1 MKLNNI
7 YNSDIYDYNSNDNKD
22 DEISSENIESL
33 KKQLDKLKIKLKAEE
48 DRVKDRENTI
58 KKYIELKKEKEE
70 KFLSIS
76 KQYNEKG
83 IEMRMKYQINEEDI
97 FNERN
102 QKDNQY
108 TQNINDLKE
117 KIKNLE
123 FENMKLNQQINE
135 YKDKNNQI
143 EIELSINED
152 NLKDKISELEDLQ
165 EFFDSLKQEIINKEE
180 AFESKINE
188 LNLKILQLKEINNN
202 KQEFIKNKINTIK
215 SEQNNIKK
223 DNNSV
228 YLYKSAN
235 NFYLKNKNIFKSL
248 EKYGNINNINY
259 LRERIKKLQE
269 KALQMTKYLSLKYE
283 ENEELNKEKKNLESE
298 RLKIKNK
305 KENKYGKENEKNNNV
320 INKEENKIKKIIEL
334 KTMINNYK
342 NAFANIKSNL
352 YNISIEHKLKIN
364 EIMISY
370 ENKVNKLIQ
379 KLNNLKTEKSD
390 DFQICEDIFN
400 NFFDDN

>member
-7 YNSDIYDYNSNDNKD
+7 YNNNIIDYNRNDNND
-22 DEISSENIESL
+22 NESYSEDIDFL
-33 KKQLDKLKIKLKAEE
+33 RKKLEKLKIQLKAEE
-48 DRVKDRENTI
+48 ERVKERENTI

-70 KFLSIS
+70 KFYSIS
-76 KQYNEKG
+76 KKYNEKG

-108 TQNINDLKE
+108 TQYINDIKE
-117 KIKNLE
+117 KIKKLE
-123 FENMKLNQQINE
+123 NENMKLSQQINE
-135 YKDKNNQI
+135 YKDKNNQM
-143 EIELSINED
+143 EIELSITED
-152 NLKDKISELEDLQ
+152 SLKDKISELEDLQ
-165 EFFDSLKQEIINKEE
+165 EFFEALKQEIINKEE
-180 AFESKINE
+180 TFELKINE
-188 LNLKILQLKEINNN
+188 LNQKLIQLKEINNN
-202 KQEFIKNKINTIK
+202 KQELIKNKIINIK
-215 SEQNNIKK
+215 SEQNNNKK

-228 YLYKSAN
+228 HLYKSAN
-235 NFYLKNKNIFKSL
+235 NFYLKNRNIFKSL
-248 EKYGNINNINY
+248 EKYGNKNNINY
-259 LRERIKKLQE
+259 LRERVKKLQD

-298 RLKIKNK
+298 LFKIKTK
-305 KENKYGKENEKNNNV
+305 KERNYGNETEKNNSV

-342 NAFANIKSNL
+342 NAFTNIKSEIDNM
-352 YNISIEHKLKIN
+352 SIEHKLKIN

-379 KLNNLKTEKSD
+379 KLNNLQTEKND
-390 DFQICEDIFN
+390 DFQTYEDIFS